1 MKLFYIKS
9 ECQPAVVQLGEGLL
23 GGDWYLK
30 PFLMTQHA
38 FVFMQEGD
46 AVFYLD
52 GEKTNACQGQAL
64 FIKKGTILSS
74 QPPPH
79 AAFKCSW
86 IHFTQPG
93 ETTEISEDKLRLNIR
108 KVKNRTIV
116 NKRHPIFILPEAE
129 EADFYV
135 PTILEL
141 GEFADDICSIMRMN
155 LRERSMPSLNSSQM
169 LSHGMSQI
177 LILLTRRTV
186 SIVCGENIRSVRT
199 LPLLVQRALFIMQD
213 KYNSLKGISGIASK
227 LQVTPQHLIR
237 TFKKTLGSTPLM
249 HLQEIRIRK
258 SCELLR
264 HSRMTV
270 KEIAFSVGYNDQR
283 YFSRV
288 FRETM
293 KSTPSEYMER
303 Q

>member
-1 MKLFYIKS
+1 MKS
-9 ECQPAVVQLGEGLL
+9 ECQPAVVQLGEELL

-30 PFLMTQHA
+30 TFLMTRHA
-38 FVFMQEGD
+38 FVFMQEGS
-46 AVFYLD
+46 ATFYLD
-52 GEKTNACQGQAL
+52 GEKTDVSKGQSL

-79 AAFKCSW
+79 PPFKCSW

-93 ETTEISEDKLRLNIR
+93 ETTEILEDSLRTVIR
-108 KVKNRTIV
+108 KVKNHTIV
-116 NKRHPIFILPEAE
+116 SRSNSIFILPEAE
-129 EADFYV
+129 EVDFYV
-135 PTILEL
+135 PTVLEL
-141 GEFADDICSIMRMN
+141 GEFADDIGSIMRMN

-169 LSHGMSQI
+169 LSHGMIQI

-186 SIVCGENIRSVRT
+186 SITCGENIRSVRK
-199 LPLLVQRALFIMQD
+199 LPLLVQRGLFIMQD
-213 KYNSLKGISGIASK
+213 RYNSLKGISEIASK
-227 LQVTPQHLIR
+227 LKVTPQHLIR
-237 TFKKTLGSTPLM
+237 TFKKTLGTTPLM